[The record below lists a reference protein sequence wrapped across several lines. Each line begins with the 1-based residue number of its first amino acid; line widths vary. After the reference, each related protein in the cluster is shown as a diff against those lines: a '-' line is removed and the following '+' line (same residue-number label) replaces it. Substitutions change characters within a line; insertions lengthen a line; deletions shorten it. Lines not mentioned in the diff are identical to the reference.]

1 MQFKVTCF
9 FKETTE
15 RLFQILEAKHFVRT
29 LDQSIVWTHK
39 NNRLEI
45 VPFSAPGRETN
56 GYRFYYEGSSEV
68 FQFVFNNLAG
78 KLEPTITGVES
89 TITSALNQ
97 KQLINL
103 AKQTRYR
110 DCSMPG
116 LYELEGVGIV
126 LMKNGEINF
135 QLRNRHFTIGRLHE
149 AVMKINRVADQMLG
163 LLPAAEKDVRKG
175 RALA

>member
-1 MQFKVTCF
+1 MKFKITCF
-9 FKETTE
+9 FKEPTE
-15 RLFQILEAKHFVRT
+15 RLFQILETKHFVRT
-29 LDQSIVWTHK
+29 LNNSVVWSHR
-39 NNRLEI
+39 NNTLEI
-45 VPFSAPGRETN
+45 IPFSSPGRETN

-78 KLEPTITGVES
+78 NLEPTITGIES
-89 TITSALNQ
+89 TITSSLNQ

-126 LMKNGEINF
+126 LMKNGEVNF
-135 QLRNRHFTIGRLHE
+135 QLRNLHFTIGRLHE
-149 AVMKINRVADQMLG
+149 AVSKINRIADQMLN
-163 LLPAAEKDVRKG
+163 LLPAAEKRVRKG
-175 RALA
+175 RVLA